1 MNAADTVICSILSTD
16 SNMLFE
22 YTYKTEK
29 RILKDSTV
37 TFFYTDKVEN
47 SENIANQFIKSLYEP
62 LEKHHTKE
70 EQDLNNIRLESMRD
84 EDKSQ
89 ITITKN
95 GELQRYLRIR
105 ESFILDMNLK
115 PKLSYY
121 NYEIKRITN
130 SNTR

>member
-1 MNAADTVICSILSTD
+1 
-16 SNMLFE
+16 
-22 YTYKTEK
+22 
-29 RILKDSTV
+29 
-37 TFFYTDKVEN
+37 
-47 SENIANQFIKSLYEP
+47 
-62 LEKHHTKE
+62 
-70 EQDLNNIRLESMRD
+70 MRD
-84 EDKSQ
+84 ENKSQ